1 MKVNLQ
7 SVNFNVEEKLKQF
20 TQAKLDKLEHHY
32 NRIIYA
38 DVFFKVINTSGK
50 ENKVT
55 EILLTV
61 PGDEFMIKKINKSFE
76 EGVDECVSSLERQL
90 QKRKEK
96 LKAHI

>member
-20 TQAKLDKLEHHY
+20 TQVKLDKLEHHF

-38 DVFFKVINTSGK
+38 DVYLKVINTSGK

-55 EILLTV
+55 EILLNV
-61 PGDEFMIKKINKSFE
+61 PGDEFMTKKINKTFE

-90 QKRKEK
+90 KRRKEK

>member
-7 SVNFNVEEKLKQF
+7 SVNFNVDEKLIQF
-20 TQAKLDKLEHHY
+20 TQTKLDKLEHHF

-38 DVFFKVINTSGK
+38 DVYLKVMNTSGK

-61 PGDEFMIKKINKSFE
+61 PGDEFMIKKINKTFE

-90 QKRKEK
+90 QRRKEK